1 MEVSMENKR
10 KDAGSIPTTPS
21 KIPVGKKSKTDNK
34 EAQVSNLTILEAI
47 QSMEKNFDKQLTQ
60 LKEQAKQS
68 SCMIASLTKAV
79 QFHAEEVKVCKKKI
93 NDLESQSELL
103 EKENRE
109 LKERVR
115 EQERYKMRWCLKL
128 KGIKEKNEEN
138 IRTDIIHLF
147 AKIAPDIDMRQ
158 LEDAVDIVHRI
169 GRKEDN
175 KNRHVV
181 ILFARRLV
189 REEIWRRSKD
199 SPVCKERG
207 VRFTEMLPLEDRE
220 ARKNL
225 WPQIEQARREGK
237 RAYYRGPHGYI
248 EGRRIG

>member
-1 MEVSMENKR
+1 MR
-10 KDAGSIPTTPS
+10 P
-21 KIPVGKKSKTDNK
+21 
-34 EAQVSNLTILEAI
+34 
-47 QSMEKNFDKQLTQ
+47 
-60 LKEQAKQS
+60 
-68 SCMIASLTKAV
+68 
-79 QFHAEEVKVCKKKI
+79 
-93 NDLESQSELL
+93 LESQSELL

-207 VRFTEMLPLEDRE
+207 VRFAEMLPLEDRE